1 MTEAATVEARPT
13 RRASRITFVG
23 VFLWAAGIA
32 ILAIIL
38 YGSYLSI
45 SSGRLSAA
53 QWRDLVVFGIST
65 GSMYALIAL
74 GYTMV
79 YGVLRFINF
88 AHGEVFMVG
97 AMMAFLRR
105 QRPCRHP
112 ALDVQPCGLT
122 PHRLGGGHVHLDHRV
137 AVIVERIAY
146 RPLRGAPRLIPL
158 ITSIGASFTI
168 QYLVRGLVG
177 PATKSFPRMEPLRGT
192 FEFGEFVILKT
203 QLVVI
208 VAALVMMG
216 GLYLFVEKTRTGKS
230 MRAVAEDPETA
241 ALMGIDVDR
250 TIVKVFAIGGAMA
263 GVAGALWG
271 LVFPSLN
278 FFSGF
283 LPGIKAF
290 TSAVLGGIG
299 NIVGAMLG
307 GVTLGD
313 IRVGRPQP
321 RARRIRDTSLQSA
334 QGRCGIRRP
343 RPGPDLPPDR
353 ASSASVSP
361 RRGPNRC
368 PRSWTHRHRSKS
380 SYGRLLL
387 STCGGR

>member
-1 MTEAATVEARPT
+1 MTQAATVDARPT
-13 RRASRITFVG
+13 RRASRITPVSI
-23 VFLWAAGIA
+23 FLWGLRIAA
-32 ILAIIL
+32 LAVIL

-45 SSGRLSAA
+45 SSGRLTAS
-53 QWRDLVVFGIST
+53 QWRDLLVFGIST
-65 GSMYALIAL
+65 GSVYSLIAL

-97 AMMAFLRR
+97 AMMAFYV
-105 QRPCRHP
+105 
-112 ALDVQPCGLT
+112 ASGLAT
-122 PHRLGGGHVHLDHRV
+122 TSLWTSNPIVSLLIVLLASMITSTSV
-137 AVIVERIAY
+137 AVIIERIAY

-177 PATKSFPRMEPLRGT
+177 PSTKAFPRMEPLRGT
-192 FEFGEFVILKT
+192 FEFGGFIILRS
-203 QLVVI
+203 QVVVI
-208 VAALVMMG
+208 TAALLMMLL
-216 GLYLFVEKTRTGKS
+216 LYLFVERTRTGKS
-230 MRAVAEDPETA
+230 MRAVSEDPETA
-241 ALMGIDVDR
+241 ALMGIDVDK
-250 TIVKVFAIGGAMA
+250 TIVKVFAVGGAMA

-307 GVTLGD
+307 GVSLGMFES
-313 IRVGRPQP
+313 VGPSLVLAGYEIPAFSQLKDVVAYSALVLVLIFRPTGILGE
-321 RARRIRDTSLQSA
+321 RLA
-334 QGRCGIRRP
+334 QE
-343 RPGPDLPPDR
+343 
-353 ASSASVSP
+353 
-361 RRGPNRC
+361 RG
-368 PRSWTHRHRSKS
+368 
-380 SYGRLLL
+380 
-387 STCGGR
+387 